1 MLKQDYLLINYAQ
14 CIKQNIIDIVGVIIL
29 WIEWDWKCKHL
40 RWEFVCASCYCAFAE
55 DWSLQLKW
63 CSPRNE
69 SHSVRMCYLAGLLLT
84 WPRVAVNQR
93 LFCTWSWSSSCWRFN
108 SWGEY
113 LRLKARIFSSGI
125 TAAPSQPQVGEYR
138 MWLSVGLL
146 WAWPH
151 CRWSHW
157 GGEP

>member
-1 MLKQDYLLINYAQ
+1 MYKTKYYWYCRSNYFMNWMGLEMQAPALGICLCLL
-14 CIKQNIIDIVGVIIL
+14 L
-29 WIEWDWKCKHL
+29 L
-40 RWEFVCASCYCAFAE
+40 SAFAE

-125 TAAPSQPQVGEYR
+125 TVAPSQPQFGEYR